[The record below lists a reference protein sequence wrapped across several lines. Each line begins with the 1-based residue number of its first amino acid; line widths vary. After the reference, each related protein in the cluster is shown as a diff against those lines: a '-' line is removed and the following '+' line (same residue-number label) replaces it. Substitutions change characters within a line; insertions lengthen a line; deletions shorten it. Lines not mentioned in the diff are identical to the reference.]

1 MRRHS
6 PVLLRLASAPGLGRI
21 ESVRTLMSTVSL
33 HGGQAGDTQGDKVS
47 HTFIV
52 HGSDYRPSAIH

>member
-33 HGGQAGDTQGDKVS
+33 HGGQAGDTQGGQVS
-47 HTFIV
+47 KLSCV
-52 HGSDYRPSAIH
+52 HYVSSP

>member
-21 ESVRTLMSTVSL
+21 ESVRTLMSTISL
-33 HGGQAGDTQGDKVS
+33 HGGQAEDAQGAQVS
-47 HTFIV
+47 YTFIV
-52 HGSDYRPSAIH
+52 YCSDR

>member
-21 ESVRTLMSTVSL
+21 ESVRTLMSTISL
-33 HGGQAGDTQGDKVS
+33 HGGQAEDTQGAQVS

-52 HGSDYRPSAIH
+52 YCSDG

>member
-33 HGGQAGDTQGDKVS
+33 HGGQASDTQGAQVSKLSFVHYVS
-47 HTFIV
+47 HE
-52 HGSDYRPSAIH
+52 